1 MQICLFTDT
10 LALNF
15 KPLTLTRPVDDLRI
29 GIYSIRKKWEI
40 SLSADPACRL
50 TSPLLQKVF
59 PGSKVDPTRQCYW
72 INSRFLPTAGLITA
86 INELQEDEYL
96 SCSGQ
101 VVAAL
106 TSGKKAIGM
115 IKGGSF
121 STDSF
126 SEKRIAEKHLQGI
139 ENLWDLMELN
149 EEEIS
154 NDIHRSGLQS
164 VSGEWSAQGVELM
177 NREQIYIHP
186 TADIEPGTMLIARE
200 GPVVIEAGVHIEAGS
215 IIRGPVAICEDAQ
228 IKMGAQLYGGTTIG
242 PVCKIGGTVGK
253 SIFHSYS
260 NKAHDGFVGNSLVGQ
275 WVNFGAD
282 SNTSNLK
289 NNYTTVRVR
298 HWESGRVIETGVQFL
313 GTIIGDHSKTAIN
326 TALNTGTVCG
336 VSSNLFEHG
345 FPPKYIPSFT
355 WMGGGEVQE
364 YRFDKAVEAMAA
376 MMARRGKKPDPAYLN
391 MMKDIFENR

>member
-40 SLSADPACRL
+40 SLNSDPACRL
-50 TSPLLQKVF
+50 TDPLLQKVF
-59 PGSKVDPTRQCYW
+59 PGAGVDPTKNCYW
-72 INSRFLPTAGLITA
+72 INSRFLPTPGLISA
-86 INELQEDEYL
+86 IHDLKEDRYL
-96 SCSGQ
+96 SAGGQ
-101 VVAAL
+101 IVAAL
-106 TSGKKAIGM
+106 TSGKKTAAM
-115 IKGGSF
+115 IKSGTF
-121 STDSF
+121 STNSL
-126 SEKRIAEKHLQGI
+126 SEQQVAEKDLQSI
-139 ENLWDLMELN
+139 ENLWDLLELN
-149 EEEIS
+149 EEEIT
-154 NDIHRSGLQS
+154 NDIRRSGLQA
-164 VSGEWSAQGVELM
+164 VPANWSAQGVELM
-177 NREQIYIHP
+177 NREHIYIHP
-186 TADIEPGTMLIARE
+186 DADIEPGTMLIARE
-200 GPVVIEAGVHIEAGS
+200 GPIVIESGVQIEAGS
-215 IIRGPVAICEDAQ
+215 IIRGPVAVCEDAQ

-289 NNYTTVRVR
+289 NNYSTVRVR
-298 HWESGRVIETGVQFL
+298 HWESGREIETGVQFL

-355 WMGGGEVQE
+355 WMGGGAVQE
-364 YRFDKAVEAMAA
+364 YRFEKAVEAMSA
-376 MMARRGKKPDPAYLN
+376 MMARRGQKPDQPYLA
-391 MMKDIFENR
+391 MMRNIFENR